1 MLFLKNEDLSLFE
14 SEKEM
19 LEDGYNK
26 SIFYLPGK
34 IITEDLDGE
43 IAFSPLDDI
52 SFFEYGEHIET
63 EYLQPDYLL
72 TPDEKYIIK
81 KLKAFN
87 EFLKNSGFF
96 AVRLTT
102 EENTEY
108 ITITNENTGRYFKL
122 KADNYTSV
130 NLEEISSGGSENMEK
145 AVLIN

>member
-19 LEDGYNK
+19 LEDEFNK

-34 IITEDLDGE
+34 IITENSDGK
-43 IAFSPLDDI
+43 IAFYPSEDI
-52 SFFEYGEHIET
+52 SQFEYGQGIES
-63 EYLQPDYLL
+63 
-72 TPDEKYIIK
+72 
-81 KLKAFN
+81 
-87 EFLKNSGFF
+87 EFLKPSYLLSPEDKEIIRQLKMFNAFFENSGFA

-108 ITITNENTGRYFKL
+108 ITITNENTGRYFKF

-130 NLEEISSGGSENMEK
+130 NLEEISSGGSEDLEK

>member
-43 IAFSPLDDI
+43 IAFYLIEDI
-52 SFFEYGEHIET
+52 SQFEYGQGIES
-63 EYLQPDYLL
+63 
-72 TPDEKYIIK
+72 
-81 KLKAFN
+81 
-87 EFLKNSGFF
+87 EFLKPSYLLSPEDKEVIRKLKMFNAFFENSGFA

-102 EENTEY
+102 EEKVEY
-108 ITITNENTGRYFKL
+108 ITLANEKTGRFFKL

-130 NLEEISSGGSENMEK
+130 NPDKISSDGSEDMEK